1 MVSIKVQYDGNL
13 RTQCLHLK
21 SNTSIETD
29 APTDN
34 NGKGERFSPT
44 DLLAAS
50 LASCMIT
57 VMGIQANKKRI
68 DFEAKAQ
75 VQKIMSSDP
84 RKVAE
89 IKVQLT
95 LHASLSENDRR
106 FLETTARNCPVALS
120 LSEQLVQT
128 VEFVYE

>member
-1 MVSIKVQYDGNL
+1 MVSIKVNYDENL

-44 DLLAAS
+44 DLLATS
-50 LASCMIT
+50 LAACMIT

-68 DFEAKAQ
+68 DFEARAE
-75 VQKIMSSDP
+75 VQKIMSSEP

-89 IKVQLT
+89 VKVQLT
-95 LHASLSENDRR
+95 MNGSLSENDRK

-120 LSEQLVQT
+120 LSEQLMQT
-128 VEFVYE
+128 VEFIYE